1 MNVVHGLKTP
11 QAYRGGFLSIGNF
24 DGVHR
29 GHQAMLATLVRSAA
43 SRNVPA
49 VVFTFDP
56 HPISLLRP
64 EHAPPALSTI
74 SRRLELIAESGVDYT
89 IVYPT
94 DHHFLSLTPRE
105 FFEQIVQGEISAAG
119 LVEGPNFFFGHHRA
133 GTIDTLRE
141 YCGEADIGLEIVEPV
156 VVSGRM
162 VSSSEIRRLIMAGD
176 VSAAAELLGS
186 PYVLRGVVC
195 HGSERG
201 RTIGFPTAN
210 LSEVA
215 TLIPRDGV
223 YAGRA
228 VVAGQSYAAAMNVGP
243 NPTFEEPQPK
253 LEVHLLDFEG
263 DLYGQSLRVEFLQR
277 LRDTVKFESL
287 ERLCAQLRSDV
298 DRARSLVKAWPAG

>member
-1 MNVVHGLKTP
+1 MNVVHGLNAP
-11 QAYRGGFLSIGNF
+11 HAYQGGFLSIGNF

-74 SRRLELIAESGVDYT
+74 SRRLELIAESGVDCT

-94 DHHFLSLTPRE
+94 DHRLLSLTPRE
-105 FFEQIVQGEISAAG
+105 FFEQIVQGEIAAAG

-141 YCGEADIGLEIVEPV
+141 YCGEANIGLEIVEPV
-156 VVSGRM
+156 VVAGRM
-162 VSSSEIRRLIMAGD
+162 VSSSEIRRLIVAGD
-176 VSAAAELLGS
+176 VSAAAELLGA

-243 NPTFEEPQPK
+243 NPTFEEQQPK

-263 DLYGQSLRVEFLQR
+263 DLYDQSLRVEFLQR
-277 LRDTVKFESL
+277 LRDTTRFDSL
-287 ERLCAQLRSDV
+287 ELLCGQLRRDV
-298 DRARSLVKAWPAG
+298 DQARSLVKALPAG